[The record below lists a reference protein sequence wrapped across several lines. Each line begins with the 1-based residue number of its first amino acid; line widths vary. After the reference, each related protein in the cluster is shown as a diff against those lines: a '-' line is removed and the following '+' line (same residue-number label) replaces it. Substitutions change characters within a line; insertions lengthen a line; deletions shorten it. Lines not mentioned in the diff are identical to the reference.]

1 MVGGAE
7 ILPERLPDHFREV
20 LPGTRDWCRIV
31 PSRFPPVQLWDRLSS
46 REELN
51 AVAAVESATN
61 ARLAENL
68 GEITLVPKHDWI
80 FGPGASPVMA
90 AFCHP
95 APQGSRFSSGDYGVY
110 YAADSVDA
118 AATEVAYHR
127 RRWFLDNRIPPR
139 ADTYRCYVG
148 SVAKP
153 LVDIRE
159 EPDPRVLHDPGS
171 WRASRN
177 FGVACRRD
185 GRWGIHFDSVRFDG
199 AECVALLRPPA
210 SSPVIQGCHLQM
222 EWDGE
227 RILEWEKIGG

>member
-1 MVGGAE
+1 MAGGAE
-7 ILPERLPDHFREV
+7 ILPERLPDHFRQA
-20 LPGTRDWCRIV
+20 LPETRNWYRVV
-31 PSRFPPVQLWDRLSS
+31 PSRFPPVQLWDRLAS

-61 ARLAENL
+61 ARLSESV
-68 GEITLVPKHDWI
+68 GDISRVPEHDWI

-95 APQGSRFSSGDYGVY
+95 SPQGSRFSSGEYGVY

-127 RRWFLDNRIPPR
+127 RRWFMDNRIRPR
-139 ADTYRCYVG
+139 TDTYRCYIG

-159 EPDPRVLHDPGS
+159 EAAPRVLHDTGS
-171 WRASRN
+171 WQASRS
-177 FGVACRRD
+177 FGAACRRN
-185 GRWGIHFDSVRFDG
+185 GRWGIHFASVRSEG
-199 AECVALLRPPA
+199 AECVALFRPPA
-210 SSPVIQGCHLQM
+210 SSPVIQGCHLTM

-227 RILEWEKIGG
+227 HVLGWERMDR